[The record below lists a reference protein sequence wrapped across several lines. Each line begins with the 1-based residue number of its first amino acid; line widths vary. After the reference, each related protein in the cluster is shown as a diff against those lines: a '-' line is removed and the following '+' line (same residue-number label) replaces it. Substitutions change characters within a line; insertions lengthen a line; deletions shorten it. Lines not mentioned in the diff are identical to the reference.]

1 MKNKTIIFWLFAFT
15 LFTACDDA
23 LDVKPENYLFEEQLV
38 TDDKS
43 AQTSLVGVYT
53 QLNSTYISQ
62 YSELLPALMAGE
74 LSTTN
79 TGFFRDASLN
89 DFDPNSISVK
99 LFYEVFYDIINSA
112 NATISG
118 VLGND
123 AVSKVEQDRILSE
136 AYFLRAFGHFQV
148 LRYFGQFF
156 DINSPYGIV
165 ILKELSTFEN
175 RERPRL
181 SVQESYDFIL
191 KDLDESIRLNAPF
204 TNNFYA
210 SALAAKAFKANVL
223 LYIGGDANYTQ
234 AINLANAVI
243 NDGSVTLE
251 TNFADIFDNG
261 NSNAEVIFSRFADNS
276 ASTKTASFYQ
286 LQNKASTLIKNYLQ
300 NDPRATDSYNSTNSR
315 IKKVYILDL
324 KGGPTNFMRLAELYL
339 IKAECQARLN
349 LLSKGQTTLNFV
361 RQRAY
366 GAIPPALTYNNSDEL
381 LNLIFEEYVKELCFE
396 AGSVWFSAV
405 RHNKIET
412 VNPNVSSTN
421 QYILP
426 IPLNELES
434 NTLFGAQ
441 NPGYDGI

>member
-1 MKNKTIIFWLFAFT
+1 M
-15 LFTACDDA
+15 
-23 LDVKPENYLFEEQLV
+23 V

-349 LLSKGQTTLNFV
+349 LLSEAETTLNFV

-366 GAIPPALTYNNSDEL
+366 GAIPPALTYNNRDEL

>member
-349 LLSKGQTTLNFV
+349 LLSEAETTLNFV

>member
-38 TDDKS
+38 TNDKS

-349 LLSKGQTTLNFV
+349 LLSEAETTLNFV

>member
-324 KGGPTNFMRLAELYL
+324 KGGL
-339 IKAECQARLN
+339 
-349 LLSKGQTTLNFV
+349 QT
-361 RQRAY
+361 
-366 GAIPPALTYNNSDEL
+366 
-381 LNLIFEEYVKELCFE
+381 LC
-396 AGSVWFSAV
+396 VW
-405 RHNKIET
+405 
-412 VNPNVSSTN
+412 PSS
-421 QYILP
+421 I
-426 IPLNELES
+426 
-434 NTLFGAQ
+434 
-441 NPGYDGI
+441 

>member
-99 LFYEVFYDIINSA
+99 LFYEVFCDIINSA

-349 LLSKGQTTLNFV
+349 LLSEAETTLNFV

>member
-251 TNFADIFDNG
+251 TNFAEIFDNG

-349 LLSKGQTTLNFV
+349 LLSEAETTLNFV

>member
-79 TGFFRDASLN
+79 TRFFRDAALN

-349 LLSKGQTTLNFV
+349 LLSEAETTLNFV

>member
-243 NDGSVTLE
+243 NEGSVTLE

-349 LLSKGQTTLNFV
+349 LLSEAETTLNFV